1 MLDNGMDIESNIDF
15 EVCRILVSLL
25 ALASL
30 VGLWF
35 VHSDEPIHNRGN
47 DEITVAKTLYVY
59 GGNYGV
65 GKSKRG
71 RDEEKTSS
79 ESYRANVINVIN
91 PFLPY
96 VAASPYARDLG
107 RTSPS
112 VEALMSH
119 GAIKRSARSTF
130 SAFMSDS
137 IDGLL
142 NKPYTKRWIRY
153 GT

>member
-1 MLDNGMDIESNIDF
+1 MDIESNIDF

-79 ESYRANVINVIN
+79 ESYRANVINIIN

-96 VAASPYARDLG
+96 VAASPYARTAFVNNLG

-137 IDGLL
+137 LDRMM
-142 NKPYTKRWIRY
+142 NRTYTKRWI
-153 GT
+153 